1 MSKIEIDC
9 IFCGKDSKRIAWEEN
24 GFTGKQC
31 ECGLLYVSPRPS
43 LKEMTEWYNS
53 KEANLSASSRIRSE
67 FLNRVNGRHRLKLL
81 QKYRSKGRLLE
92 IGPGGG
98 YFLDESRREGFE
110 PFGVELNLPQAKF
123 IQERFGIPV
132 ESVSFS
138 GDSFGG
144 MPFDIICHF
153 DVISHLYDP
162 ISEFKKFNKRLKDGG
177 ILFFETGNGGDLS
190 QRWLKFIGRLQ
201 YPQHLF
207 LFSKKNI
214 EQLCTQTGFEIIK
227 IYQYSIYF
235 QLLMIKLF
243 YWLRRNIEQF
253 PSNERGVN
261 ASSQNVQEIPWKQSQ
276 WKALFLKSV
285 IFMNFF
291 MRYKI
296 GRFLPPL
303 GPQTIIYVA
312 KKVATGNLK

>member
-9 IFCGKDSKRIAWEEN
+9 IFCGKGSKRIAWEEN
-24 GFTGKQC
+24 GFTGKRC

-53 KEANLSASSRIRSE
+53 KEANLNARSRIESE
-67 FLNRVNGRHRLKLL
+67 FLSRLNSRHRLKLL
-81 QKYRSKGRLLE
+81 QKYRTEGRLLE

-98 YFLDESRREGFE
+98 YFLDESKKAGFE

-123 IQERFGIPV
+123 IQEQFDIRV

-138 GDSFGG
+138 GNSFSGI
-144 MPFDIICHF
+144 PFDIICHF
-153 DVISHLYDP
+153 DVVSHFYDP
-162 ISEFKKFNKRLKDGG
+162 ISEFINFNKRLNEGG
-177 ILFFETGNGGDLS
+177 LLFFETGNGGDLS

-214 EQLCTQTGFEIIK
+214 KQLCHQTGFEIIN
-227 IYQYSIYF
+227 IYQYSISL
-235 QLLMIKLF
+235 QLFMIKLF
-243 YWLRRNIEQF
+243 QWLRAGIERF
-253 PSNERGVN
+253 IWKKGTKVVSDNFK
-261 ASSQNVQEIPWKQSQ
+261 EISKRELC
-276 WKALFLKSV
+276 WKALPLKIAIFLDFSIK
-285 IFMNFF
+285 
-291 MRYKI
+291 YKI
-296 GRFLPPL
+296 GRFLPMF

-312 KKVATGNLK
+312 KKVVTVNLK